1 MAATWS
7 QLVTRAAAEFA
18 EAGIHAARNDAE
30 WLAAEVAGVSRGLLI
45 VADPPDDATRDRFA
59 ALVARRVAR
68 EPLQHIL
75 GSAPFWRRD
84 LGVGP
89 GVFIPRPETE
99 LLVEWAMSALADRSA
114 PVVVDLCAG
123 SGAIATAVAT
133 ERPDATIYAVER
145 HEAAAMWTSRNLTG
159 GTVLVADATDPAT
172 LAELD
177 GSVDAVLSNPPYVPL
192 GTGVEPEVAADP
204 ESAVF
209 GGVDGLEIIRP
220 LVQRILVLLAPGGI
234 TAIEHDDTHGEIVP
248 SLLEAAGFVEVAAH
262 RDLADRP
269 RFATARK
276 PV

>member
-1 MAATWS
+1 MAATWAR
-7 QLVTRAAAEFA
+7 LITEAAAEFA
-18 EAGIHAARNDAE
+18 EAGIDAARNDAE
-30 WLAAEVAGVSRGLLI
+30 WLAAEVAGVSRGRLL
-45 VADPPDDATRDRFA
+45 VADPPDASARDRFA

-84 LGVGP
+84 LAVGP

-99 LLVEWAMSALADRSA
+99 LLVEWALSELAGQER

-123 SGAIATAVAT
+123 SGAIASAVAT

-159 GTVLVADATDPAT
+159 GTVVVADATDPAT

-177 GSVDAVLSNPPYVPL
+177 GTVDAVLSNPPYVPL

-204 ESAVF
+204 ETAVF
-209 GGVDGLEIIRP
+209 GGADGLAVIRP
-220 LVQRILVLLAPGGI
+220 LVQRIRTLLTPGGF
-234 TAIEHDDTHGEIVP
+234 TAVEHDDTHGEVVP
-248 SLLEAAGFVEVAAH
+248 ELLNAAGFVEVAAH
-262 RDLADRP
+262 RDLVGRP
-269 RFATARK
+269 RFATGRK
-276 PV
+276 PI